1 MSDEYVFKRCK
12 CTHNNLFFRSRG
24 KLNYVIFVPEYFV
37 TENMEIAEL
46 YKCFMECGKVTTD
59 SRNCPEGSM
68 FIALKGE
75 TFNGNAFA
83 AQALKQG
90 CRYAVID
97 ESEYAGEGTI
107 LVDNCLQALQQLANY
122 HRRQLKTPV
131 IGITGTN
138 GKTTTKELISTVL
151 SRKFNT
157 LYTEG
162 NFNNHI
168 GVPLTLLRLT
178 KEHEMAV
185 VEMGANHPGEIKT
198 LVHIAE
204 PDYGIITNVGKAHLQ
219 GFGSFE
225 GVIRTKGELY
235 DFLRDKGGA
244 TIFIQNENPYLNGI
258 AEGLTC
264 VRYGQTA
271 GLYVS
276 GELIS
281 CSPFLSFRWTAEG
294 VSHEVNTHLIGSYNL
309 DNMLAAAA
317 IGRYFGVSDDD
328 ISSALASYL
337 PHNNRSQLKET
348 ADNKLIVD
356 AYNANP
362 TSMMAALKNF
372 RQVEAPHKMV
382 ILGDMK
388 ELGEASR
395 EEHQKVVDYLKEC
408 GFDRVVL
415 VGPEFAAATHSYQTF
430 QHVDEVLADI
440 RMHKPQEYYILIKG
454 SNSMKLSQLPEY
466 L

>member
-328 ISSALASYL
+328 ISSVLASYL

-440 RMHKPQEYYILIKG
+440 RMHKPQGYYILIKG
-454 SNSMKLSQLPEY
+454 SNSMKLSQLPEC

>member
-235 DFLRDKGGA
+235 DFLRAKGGA

-309 DNMLAAAA
+309 DNMLAAAV

-328 ISSALASYL
+328 ISSALVSYL

-440 RMHKPQEYYILIKG
+440 RMHKPQGYYILIKG

>member
-131 IGITGTN
+131 IGVTGTN

-440 RMHKPQEYYILIKG
+440 RMHKPQGYYILIKG

>member
-235 DFLRDKGGA
+235 DFLRAKGGA

-430 QHVDEVLADI
+430 QHVDEALADI
-440 RMHKPQEYYILIKG
+440 RIHKPQGYYILIKG

>member
-97 ESEYAGEGTI
+97 EPEYAGEDTI

-235 DFLRDKGGA
+235 DFLRAKGGA

-440 RMHKPQEYYILIKG
+440 RMHKPQGYYILIKG

>member
-235 DFLRDKGGA
+235 DFLRAKGGA

-328 ISSALASYL
+328 ISSALVSYL

-440 RMHKPQEYYILIKG
+440 RMHKPQGYYILIKG
-454 SNSMKLSQLPEY
+454 SNCMKLSQLPEY

>member
-46 YKCFMECGKVTTD
+46 YKFFMECGKVTTD

-235 DFLRDKGGA
+235 DFLRAKGGA
-244 TIFIQNENPYLNGI
+244 TIFIQNENPYLNNI

-276 GELIS
+276 GELIN

-309 DNMLAAAA
+309 DNMLAAVA

-328 ISSALASYL
+328 VSSALESYL

-372 RQVEAPHKMV
+372 RQVEAQHKMV

-388 ELGEASR
+388 ELGEVSR
-395 EEHQKVVDYLKEC
+395 EEHQKIVDYLKEC

-415 VGPEFAAATHSYQTF
+415 VGSEFTAVTHSFQTF
-430 QHVDEVLADI
+430 LHVEEVLADI
-440 RMHKPQEYYILIKG
+440 RVHKPQGYYILIKG

>member
-59 SRNCPEGSM
+59 SRDCPEGSM

-235 DFLRDKGGA
+235 DFLRAKGGA

-328 ISSALASYL
+328 ISSALVSYL

-440 RMHKPQEYYILIKG
+440 RMHKPQGYYILIKG

>member
-198 LVHIAE
+198 LVHLSLIHISE
-204 PDYGIITNVGKAHLQ
+204 PT
-219 GFGSFE
+219 
-225 GVIRTKGELY
+225 R
-235 DFLRDKGGA
+235 
-244 TIFIQNENPYLNGI
+244 PY
-258 AEGLTC
+258 
-264 VRYGQTA
+264 
-271 GLYVS
+271 
-276 GELIS
+276 
-281 CSPFLSFRWTAEG
+281 
-294 VSHEVNTHLIGSYNL
+294 
-309 DNMLAAAA
+309 
-317 IGRYFGVSDDD
+317 
-328 ISSALASYL
+328 
-337 PHNNRSQLKET
+337 
-348 ADNKLIVD
+348 
-356 AYNANP
+356 
-362 TSMMAALKNF
+362 
-372 RQVEAPHKMV
+372 
-382 ILGDMK
+382 
-388 ELGEASR
+388 
-395 EEHQKVVDYLKEC
+395 
-408 GFDRVVL
+408 
-415 VGPEFAAATHSYQTF
+415 
-430 QHVDEVLADI
+430 
-440 RMHKPQEYYILIKG
+440 
-454 SNSMKLSQLPEY
+454 
-466 L
+466 

>member
-131 IGITGTN
+131 IGITGTI

-235 DFLRDKGGA
+235 DFLRAKGGA

-328 ISSALASYL
+328 ISSALVSYL

-362 TSMMAALKNF
+362 SSMMAALKNF
-372 RQVEAPHKMV
+372 RQVEALHKMV

-440 RMHKPQEYYILIKG
+440 RMHKPQGYYILIKG

>member
-90 CRYAVID
+90 CRDAVID

-264 VRYGQTA
+264 VRYGQTV

-440 RMHKPQEYYILIKG
+440 RMHKPQGYYILIKG
-454 SNSMKLSQLPEY
+454 SNSMKLSQLPEC

>member
-1 MSDEYVFKRCK
+1 MSDEYVFKHCK

-440 RMHKPQEYYILIKG
+440 RIHKPQGYYILIKG

>member
-97 ESEYAGEGTI
+97 EPESAGEGTL

-235 DFLRDKGGA
+235 DFLRAKGGA

-440 RMHKPQEYYILIKG
+440 RMHKPQGYYILIKG
-454 SNSMKLSQLPEY
+454 SNSMKLSQLPES

>member
-1 MSDEYVFKRCK
+1 MNTSLSAANVHTIIC
-12 CTHNNLFFRSRG
+12 FFRSRG

-235 DFLRDKGGA
+235 DFLRAKGGA

-372 RQVEAPHKMV
+372 RQIEAPHKMV

-440 RMHKPQEYYILIKG
+440 RIHKPQGYYILIKG

>member
-235 DFLRDKGGA
+235 DFLRAKGGA

-372 RQVEAPHKMV
+372 RQIEALHKMV

-440 RMHKPQEYYILIKG
+440 RIHKPQGYYILIKG

>member
-264 VRYGQTA
+264 VRYGQTV

-408 GFDRVVL
+408 GF
-415 VGPEFAAATHSYQTF
+415 EFAAATHSYQTF

-440 RMHKPQEYYILIKG
+440 RMHKPQGYYILIKG
-454 SNSMKLSQLPEY
+454 SNSMKLSQLPEC

>member
-264 VRYGQTA
+264 VRYGQTV

-430 QHVDEVLADI
+430 QHVGEVLADI
-440 RMHKPQEYYILIKG
+440 RMHKPQGYYILIKG
-454 SNSMKLSQLPEY
+454 SNSMKLSQLPEC

>member
-235 DFLRDKGGA
+235 DFLRAKGGA

-276 GELIS
+276 GELIN

-328 ISSALASYL
+328 ISSALVSYL

-440 RMHKPQEYYILIKG
+440 RMHKPQGYYILIKG

>member
-235 DFLRDKGGA
+235 DFLRAKGGA

-372 RQVEAPHKMV
+372 RQIEAPHKMV

-440 RMHKPQEYYILIKG
+440 RIHEPQEYYILIKG

>member
-90 CRYAVID
+90 CRYTVID

-440 RMHKPQEYYILIKG
+440 RMHKPQGYYILIKG
-454 SNSMKLSQLPEY
+454 SNSMKLSQLPEC

>member
-235 DFLRDKGGA
+235 DFLRAKGGA

-294 VSHEVNTHLIGSYNL
+294 VSHEMNTHLIGSYNL

-408 GFDRVVL
+408 GFDRIVL

-440 RMHKPQEYYILIKG
+440 RMHKPQGYYILIKG

>member
-122 HRRQLKTPV
+122 HRRQLKTLV

-235 DFLRDKGGA
+235 DFLRAKGGA

-328 ISSALASYL
+328 ISSALVSYL

-440 RMHKPQEYYILIKG
+440 RMHKPQGYYILIKG

>member
-235 DFLRDKGGA
+235 DFLRAKGGA

-372 RQVEAPHKMV
+372 RQIEAPHKMV

-440 RMHKPQEYYILIKG
+440 RIHKPQGYYILIKG

>member
-46 YKCFMECGKVTTD
+46 YKCFMECGQVTND

-440 RMHKPQEYYILIKG
+440 RIHKPQGYYILIKG

>member
-235 DFLRDKGGA
+235 DFLRAKGGA
-244 TIFIQNENPYLNGI
+244 TIFIQNENPYLTGI

-276 GELIS
+276 GELLS

-415 VGPEFAAATHSYQTF
+415 VGLEFAAATHSYQTF

-440 RMHKPQEYYILIKG
+440 RIHKPQGYYILIKG

>member
-235 DFLRDKGGA
+235 DFLRAKGGA

-328 ISSALASYL
+328 ISSALVSYL

-362 TSMMAALKNF
+362 TSMMAALKDF

-440 RMHKPQEYYILIKG
+440 RMHKPQGYYILIKG

>member
-362 TSMMAALKNF
+362 TSMIAALKNF

-440 RMHKPQEYYILIKG
+440 RMHKPQGYYILIKG

>member
-440 RMHKPQEYYILIKG
+440 RMHKPQGYYILIKG
-454 SNSMKLSQLPEY
+454 SNSMKLSQLLEY